1 MMTDILPQGWS
12 ERSAKQI
19 VAIVILVLLTMTLS
33 FIELPVAP
41 QAHWLKYDP
50 SGIVTLLAALLYG
63 PAVGM
68 VVAVLAWVPHLIVS
82 PVGSLMNI
90 ASTTVLLLTMSAV
103 YRRKPTFGFAVVGAL
118 VGVAAVVAVMS
129 CLNMA
134 ITPLVVHDVTYQDVT
149 SLVPSAVA
157 PFNLGKASV
166 NAAVTVACYRPL
178 GRLLAG

>member
-1 MMTDILPQGWS
+1 MHASACHGDAARHNDS
-12 ERSAKQI
+12 EQSNWWDVFGHMDASLVDGGQIESPVARALFFI
-19 VAIVILVLLTMTLS
+19 VAPL
-33 FIELPVAP
+33 
-41 QAHWLKYDP
+41 
-50 SGIVTLLAALLYG
+50 
-63 PAVGM
+63 
-68 VVAVLAWVPHLIVS
+68 AVL
-82 PVGSLMNI
+82 
-90 ASTTVLLLTMSAV
+90 LLLTMSAV
-103 YRRKPTFGFAVVGAL
+103 YRRKPTFGFAVVSAL

-166 NAAVTVACYRPL
+166 NAAITVACYRPL